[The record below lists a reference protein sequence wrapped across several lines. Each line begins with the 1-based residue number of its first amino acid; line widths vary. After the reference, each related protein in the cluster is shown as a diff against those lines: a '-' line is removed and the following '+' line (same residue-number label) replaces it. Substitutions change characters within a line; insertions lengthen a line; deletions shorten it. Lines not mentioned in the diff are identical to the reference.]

1 MRIIAIVLIACQ
13 LSACTSW
20 RVETLSPADVI
31 NQRAPDAVRVQR
43 ADGRREVWYQPQIH
57 GDTLVGFW
65 NTYGKTPD
73 RAAALADLRGISTS
87 HVSAGKTSA
96 LVLFMAA
103 LIGIGVAAASWDGP
117 LGGCCSQ

>member
-1 MRIIAIVLIACQ
+1 MRISAIVLIACQ

-31 NQRAPDAVRVQR
+31 NQRAPDAVRVER

-73 RAAALADLRGISTS
+73 RAVALADIRGISTN
-87 HVSAGKTSA
+87 HVSAGKTTA
-96 LVLFMAA
+96 LGLFGAA
-103 LIGIGVAAASWDGP
+103 LIGLAIAGATWGGP
-117 LGGCCSQ
+117 FGP